1 MDKRNELLIRE
12 LERNA
17 KLSSRKLAMR
27 VGLPI
32 STTHRR
38 VKILEKQGVIKGY
51 RAIINYEKTNKPIPM
66 LAFINVA
73 ETTRKE
79 KHVPISTIK
88 DQLTK
93 LPECYEL
100 LDIKGGD
107 WDLIV
112 RARLSSLKET
122 TSFLEKIRTIKGIE
136 EVSSSIITEEIIV

>member
-1 MDKRNELLIRE
+1 MNKRDKLLIRE

-17 KLSSRKLAMR
+17 KLSSRRLAMR

-38 VKILEKQGVIKGY
+38 VKNLEKQGIIKGY
-51 RAIINYEKTNKPIPM
+51 RAIIDYEKTDRPIPM

-79 KHVPISTIK
+79 KHVPISLIK
-88 DQLTK
+88 HQLTK

-100 LDIKGGD
+100 LDVKGGN

-112 RARLSSLKET
+112 KARLSSLKET
-122 TSFLEKIRTIKGIE
+122 TSFLEKLRKIKGIE
-136 EVSSSIITEEIIV
+136 EVSSTIITEEIIV

>member
-1 MDKRNELLIRE
+1 MNKRDRLLIRE

-27 VGLPI
+27 VDLPI

-38 VKILEKQGVIKGY
+38 VKILEKEGVIKGY
-51 RAIINYEKTNKPIPM
+51 RAIIEYEKTDRAIPM
-66 LAFINVA
+66 LVFINVA
-73 ETTRKE
+73 ETTKKE
-79 KHVPISTIK
+79 KYVPISIIK

-100 LDIKGGD
+100 LDVKGGD
-107 WDLIV
+107 WDLIMK
-112 RARLSSLKET
+112 ARLFSLKET
-122 TSFLEKIRTIKGIE
+122 TSFLEKLRKIKGIE